1 MLPHGTTSPG
11 LSNANA
17 NANTQGRARA
27 LGELSGFPEM
37 WRPWTLTGR
46 DPQPEKTVTG
56 PNRQASKD
64 MQGFHHPV
72 RLFLPRS
79 KIQEYLS
86 HLGRKVLASFPVQA
100 TLHFYNDDSSS
111 EEDDDDEF

>member
-1 MLPHGTTSPG
+1 MLPHGITSPG
-11 LSNANA
+11 LA

-27 LGELSGFPEM
+27 LGELSGFPVM
-37 WRPWTLTGR
+37 WRPWTLPGR
-46 DPQPEKTVTG
+46 DPQPEKTAPG

-64 MQGFHHPV
+64 MHGFHHPV

-111 EEDDDDEF
+111 EEDDDEF